1 MPLTL
6 GTCSRWNGPS
16 QQRKP
21 RLGHTSESVGERISF
36 SPPLIALSNSLASAC
51 AHCPLSLSPLCIYW
65 FLCTI
70 QKRALFVLV
79 LAGGQKQRD
88 GYGWEWPDSASV
100 PGLCPNTET
109 LLSCPSVFREE
120 LSIFLLCCYAVG
132 CWLTYLPGLSKKFV
146 YFRGFWVAT
155 VACYY
160 SNRYHI
166 FRHIQLYLP
175 VHLFDLNPRP
185 PIPVDWD
192 VWRDWNF
199 NVLGHS
205 FVSRKEEILG

>member
-6 GTCSRWNGPS
+6 WTCSRWNGPS

-36 SPPLIALSNSLASAC
+36 SPPLIALSNSLAFAC

-65 FLCTI
+65 SLCTI

-100 PGLCPNTET
+100 LGLCPNTET

-120 LSIFLLCCYAVG
+120 PSICLFCCYAVG
-132 CWLTYLPGLSKKFV
+132 CWLTYLPGLSKKLV
-146 YFRGFWVAT
+146 CLLSRLLSS
-155 VACYY
+155 Y
-160 SNRYHI
+160 SSLLLFKQVPHFQTYSTI
-166 FRHIQLYLP
+166 FTC
-175 VHLFDLNPRP
+175 
-185 PIPVDWD
+185 
-192 VWRDWNF
+192 
-199 NVLGHS
+199 
-205 FVSRKEEILG
+205 VSIWFKS